1 MGSYNIKHMLDN
13 YKTMFGDMPKVYSS
27 PMVTGDSPELDTS
40 TELGPEDIKKYQSL
54 VHCSG
59 VSHLAALTLPV
70 HS

>member
-1 MGSYNIKHMLDN
+1 MLDN
-13 YKTMFGDMPKVYSS
+13 YKTMFGDKPKIYSS

-40 TELGPEDIKKYQSL
+40 TELGPEDTKKYQSL

-59 VSHLAALTLPV
+59 VSHLAALTLLV